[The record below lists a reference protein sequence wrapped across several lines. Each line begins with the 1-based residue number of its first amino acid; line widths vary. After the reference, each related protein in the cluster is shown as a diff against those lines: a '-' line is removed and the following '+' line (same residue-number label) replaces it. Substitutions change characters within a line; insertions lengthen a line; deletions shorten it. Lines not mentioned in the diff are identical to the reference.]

1 MRDISRCLTLRGDT
15 GQGTQESTIC
25 PRILWQ
31 YLTQAHCPLCNIMIY
46 EATTDQLLAI
56 YGENSTGQ
64 VQPLAMLEF
73 NDNSLI

>member
-1 MRDISRCLTLRGDT
+1 
-15 GQGTQESTIC
+15 
-25 PRILWQ
+25 
-31 YLTQAHCPLCNIMIY
+31 MIY